1 MFECYKNKTEK
12 NVTMAIMNVSV
23 QHHLVSLD
31 QFRNKKP
38 HWPPKYSFHP
48 LFDLVTQTQ
57 PN

>member
-1 MFECYKNKTEK
+1 MT
-12 NVTMAIMNVSV
+12 IMNVSV
-23 QHHLVSLD
+23 QHHLISLD
-31 QFRNKKP
+31 QFRNEKP